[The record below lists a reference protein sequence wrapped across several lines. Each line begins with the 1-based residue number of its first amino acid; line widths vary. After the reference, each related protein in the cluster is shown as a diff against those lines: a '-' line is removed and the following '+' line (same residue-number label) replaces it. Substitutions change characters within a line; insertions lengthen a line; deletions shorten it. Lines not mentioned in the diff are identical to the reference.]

1 MQNQPLS
8 PPQDDALKPH
18 DVRLQDLSIEA
29 PGARGGSGRGG
40 ATPPPP
46 PPPPVSEPEREAEQA
61 PSELRSS
68 PFKRKNKRASLSPAA
83 KRKTSLSDVVL
94 AEGEL
99 VVAEAHGQ
107 RAGDAVVLRTL
118 GSIFCVLLVKNRASL
133 HLETVSPHKHHVVEL
148 ELGAMALAVETSGG
162 AKFTLRFPSLEPGRP
177 SAYVFECA
185 TAAECLTWVDAI
197 ASFRS
202 QGESPSPINSSSSQV
217 HSSSRGAGGHT
228 SDANQL
234 AMHRRERSAA
244 SLCDPLSPTS
254 AAAATLRSPHSSFV
268 FAAPPKTKHVI
279 LVRHGHYINAHE
291 RGAPDSQQVLSQMG
305 RQQAEFTGKYLEQ
318 LYARAP
324 TRHDITVFHS
334 DMTRAVETA
343 HAIGKDVGHC
353 TLSATPLLR
362 EGWPGRPYSSLGPVV
377 QPSEQP
383 AAGGGGRAELE
394 RLDAERMELAYQTFF
409 TQSSASSRGRS
420 IGDGGGVDDDDDCDD
435 EEQFSYQVVVCHA
448 NLIRFFLC
456 RAMGVPPTG
465 HWGHLEIN
473 HCGVSRVD
481 VSEHRPLKILSVNE
495 TGHLPPSLITSS
507 EDHL

>member
-1 MQNQPLS
+1 M
-8 PPQDDALKPH
+8 A
-18 DVRLQDLSIEA
+18 
-29 PGARGGSGRGG
+29 G
-40 ATPPPP
+40 
-46 PPPPVSEPEREAEQA
+46 VSC
-61 PSELRSS
+61 
-68 PFKRKNKRASLSPAA
+68 
-83 KRKTSLSDVVL
+83 
-94 AEGEL
+94 
-99 VVAEAHGQ
+99 GQ
-107 RAGDAVVLRTL
+107 
-118 GSIFCVLLVKNRASL
+118 IFCVLLLKNRATL
-133 HLETVSPHKHHVVEL
+133 HLETVSPHKHHLIEL
-148 ELGAMALAVETSGG
+148 ELGAMALIVATSTDERT
-162 AKFTLRFPSLEPGRP
+162 KFTLQSPSFQPGRP

-185 TAAECLTWVDAI
+185 TAAQCRAWVDAI
-197 ASFRS
+197 TGFRTRCESQSLHFSTAST
-202 QGESPSPINSSSSQV
+202 SSQT
-217 HSSSRGAGGHT
+217 SSSRNRTARGGL
-228 SDANQL
+228 SDANEL
-234 AMHRRERSAA
+234 AAPQRRVRSIA
-244 SLCDPLSPTS
+244 SLLPSLPRPQSSP
-254 AAAATLRSPHSSFV
+254 ALVAVANPVHRSPHSSFV

-279 LVRHGHYINAHE
+279 LVRHGHYINAHA

-305 RQQAEFTGKYLEQ
+305 RQQAEFTGTYLEQ

-353 TLSATPLLR
+353 VLSATSLLR
-362 EGWPGRPYSSLGPVV
+362 EGWPGRPYSNLTPM
-377 QPSEQP
+377 SELLP
-383 AAGGGGRAELE
+383 GAGGKAELE
-394 RLDAERMELAYQTFF
+394 RLDAERMELAFQTFF

-420 IGDGGGVDDDDDCDD
+420 GDDGGDDDCED